1 MPLELRKQIVKTVSK
16 FEATSAAK
24 VAPLPRG
31 QLAPV
36 ALAKPEAPHGA
47 PVVIGGRLA
56 HVGDQPRRKAGR
68 TARARMKFPI
78 PIDIRI
84 VRAMLKLP
92 MVDAEIQKGKR
103 LALLQLA
110 SACVPSLLSQ
120 NQFCR
125 VVGVAPSQLIAW
137 REAFAQ
143 GGAGALLPRRWNGG
157 RRPKAGTPAKHHA
170 FLDVLLAP
178 ASR

>member
-1 MPLELRKQIVKTVSK
+1 MPRARLS
-16 FEATSAAK
+16 
-24 VAPLPRG
+24 
-31 QLAPV
+31 PV

-47 PVVIGGRLA
+47 PVVIGGRLV
-56 HVGDQPRRKAGR
+56 HVGDQHRRKAGR

-78 PIDIRI
+78 QIDIRI

-92 MVDAEIQKGKR
+92 MLDAEIQKGKR

-137 REAFAQ
+137 RDAFAQ
-143 GGAGALLPRRWNGG
+143 GGAEALLPRRWNGG

-178 ASR
+178 ASL